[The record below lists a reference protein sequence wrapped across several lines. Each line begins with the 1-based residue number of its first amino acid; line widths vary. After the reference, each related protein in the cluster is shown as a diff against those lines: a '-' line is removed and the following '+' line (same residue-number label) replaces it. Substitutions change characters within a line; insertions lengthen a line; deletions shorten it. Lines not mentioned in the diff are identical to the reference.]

1 MERTGET
8 APKEAVGC
16 TIDDGAFRRNQFRGT
31 LGGPIKQDKTFI
43 DAFLNQFCGD
53 RAK

>member
-1 MERTGET
+1 MERARET
-8 APKEAVGC
+8 APTQAVGC
-16 TIDDGAFRRNQFRGT
+16 TIDGGAFRRNPFGGT
-31 LGGPIKQDKTFI
+31 LGGPIKKDKTFD